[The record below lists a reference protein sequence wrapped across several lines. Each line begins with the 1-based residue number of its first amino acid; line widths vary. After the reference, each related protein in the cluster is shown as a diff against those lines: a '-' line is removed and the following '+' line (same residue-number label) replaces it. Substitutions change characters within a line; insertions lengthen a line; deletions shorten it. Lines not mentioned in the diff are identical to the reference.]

1 MNDKNWIELDGLLDQ
16 IARRTVRVESILSP
30 SQSSVASSSPA
41 RNIEDS
47 GFYEQDQ
54 FEEKDS
60 DRQSGEDDEG
70 EGGSEED
77 ERIYEDE
84 DEAPDEE
91 DEEL

>member
-1 MNDKNWIELDGLLDQ
+1 LNDKNWIELDGLLDQ